1 MGFVFNF
8 VHPGGLALLALYFQI
23 GRGYSAGTTGLLVG
37 IQGLGSLAAL
47 MGASRLTK
55 RFGPRWLVTSELAL
69 SAAATVTFVLAANS
83 NTYIVVA
90 ALFLRGLGLSSIMT
104 PSYAEAYAA
113 VPREEIARA
122 TTTLNVIPRFGGAA
136 GVASLLAIYERT
148 HTEDL
153 SAAFT
158 PAFLVAVGV
167 TALAVAPALACPRRA
182 PVKARR

>member
-1 MGFVFNF
+1 
-8 VHPGGLALLALYFQI
+8 
-23 GRGYSAGTTGLLVG
+23 
-37 IQGLGSLAAL
+37 